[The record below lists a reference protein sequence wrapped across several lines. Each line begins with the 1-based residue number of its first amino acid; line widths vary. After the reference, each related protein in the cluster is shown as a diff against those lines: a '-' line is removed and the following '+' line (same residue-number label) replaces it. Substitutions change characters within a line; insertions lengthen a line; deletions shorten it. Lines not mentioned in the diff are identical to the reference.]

1 MQAHEAIGLTFARV
15 LRGVLRHDPNVIL
28 VGEIR
33 DEETAEIA
41 ARAAQVGR
49 MVLSTL
55 HTNSAEGAV
64 TRLVDLGV
72 PEFVMREVLRGVLA
86 QDLVGVW
93 CRDCGDDGCA
103 ACAGRE
109 LDGAPVGRKLRVEL
123 KVGG

>member
-1 MQAHEAIGLTFARV
+1 
-15 LRGVLRHDPNVIL
+15 
-28 VGEIR
+28 
-33 DEETAEIA
+33 
-41 ARAAQVGR
+41 

-72 PEFVMREVLRGVLA
+72 PDFVVREVLRGVLA

-93 CRDCGDDGCA
+93 CRDCGDQGCA
-103 ACAGRE
+103 ACAGGSRE
-109 LDGAPVGRKLRVEL
+109 GAPVRRRLRVEL